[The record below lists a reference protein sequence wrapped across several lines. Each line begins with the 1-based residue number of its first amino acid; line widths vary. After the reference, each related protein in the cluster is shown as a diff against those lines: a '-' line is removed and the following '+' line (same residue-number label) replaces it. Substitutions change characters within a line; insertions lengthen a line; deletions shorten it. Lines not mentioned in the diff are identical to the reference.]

1 MWGHRYDTPKSSQ
14 IILKWF
20 RRRVR
25 KFGFDVDL
33 VNPVESVQNGAI
45 FQALV
50 ASQESGS
57 GMFDINGR
65 MNPTVIGAAST
76 LLKFV
81 D

>member
-1 MWGHRYDTPKSSQ
+1 MGHRYDTPKSSQ

-33 VNPVESVQNGAI
+33 SNPVESVRNGAI

-50 ASQESGS
+50 ASQESGA
-57 GMFDINGR
+57 GMFDENGKIPVPV
-65 MNPTVIGAAST
+65 NGAAST
-76 LLKFV
+76 L
-81 D
+81 